1 MNTSRSEALYRQA
14 LTRIPGGVNS
24 PVRAFGGVGGTP
36 RFIVRGQGAWV
47 WDADG
52 NRYLDCIGSW
62 GPLLLG
68 HAHPAVIE
76 AVTQTASMGTTFGAP
91 TEAEVIFA
99 EEICQWVPS
108 AEMVRLVCSG
118 TEAVMVAVRLA
129 RGFTGRE
136 KIVKFEGCYHG
147 HSDSLLVAAG
157 SGLATF
163 SLPSS
168 PGVTKGAAGDTLLAP
183 YNDVPVVQRLFD
195 AHGPEIAAVL
205 VEPVAGN
212 MGVVRPEPG
221 FLESLRKVTS
231 DNGALLVFDEV
242 MTGFRVS
249 VGGAQELY
257 GIRPDLTTLG
267 KIVGGG
273 FPLAAYAGRKDI
285 MSHVAPAGPV
295 YQAGTLS
302 GNPVAVA
309 AGRAQLKA
317 IREIPDAYK
326 RLEATGARAE
336 DALRRAANN
345 VGVPVCVNRAGSML
359 TVFFTPGPVRDY
371 ESAKTSDASRFAAF
385 FHAML
390 NEGVHL
396 SPSQFE
402 ALFFSLAHGEEEM
415 IHFERA
421 ATAAMRAVAETRG
434 NE

>member
-1 MNTSRSEALYRQA
+1 MNTAKSEVLYRQA
-14 LTRIPGGVNS
+14 LTCIPGGVNS

-36 RFIVRGQGAWV
+36 RFIVRGEGAWM

-76 AVTQTASMGTTFGAP
+76 AVTRTASMGTTFGAP
-91 TEAEVIFA
+91 TEAEVLFA
-99 EEICQWVPS
+99 EEICRWVPS

-118 TEAVMVAVRLA
+118 TEAVMSAVRLA

-147 HSDSLLVAAG
+147 HADALLAAAG
-157 SGLATF
+157 SGVATF

-168 PGVTKGAAGDTLLAP
+168 PGVTRGAASDTLLAP
-183 YNDVPVVQRLFD
+183 YNDVSAVQRLFGT
-195 AHGPEIAAVL
+195 HGSEIAAVL

-212 MGVVRPEPG
+212 MGVVPPEPG
-221 FLESLRKVTS
+221 FLDSLRKVTF
-231 DNGALLVFDEV
+231 DNGALLIFDEV

-249 VGGAQELY
+249 AGGAQELY
-257 GIRPDLTTLG
+257 VIRPDLTTLG

-285 MSHVAPAGPV
+285 MSHVAPAGQV

-309 AGRAQLKA
+309 AGLAQLKA
-317 IREIPDAYK
+317 IRTIPDAFE
-326 RLEATGARAE
+326 RLESTGAMAE
-336 DALRRAANN
+336 DALGRAAADA
-345 VGVPVCVNRAGSML
+345 GVPVCVNRAGSML

-371 ESAKTSDASRFAAF
+371 ETAKTSDTKRFAAF

-396 SPSQFE
+396 PPSQFE

-415 IHFERA
+415 THFKKA